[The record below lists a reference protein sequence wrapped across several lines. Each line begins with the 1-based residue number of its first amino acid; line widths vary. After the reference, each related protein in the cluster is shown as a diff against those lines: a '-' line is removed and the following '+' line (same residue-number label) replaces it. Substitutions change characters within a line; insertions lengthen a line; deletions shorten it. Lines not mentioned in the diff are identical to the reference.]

1 MNRLRGRV
9 PRGWRLYLYVV
20 AVNLSVIGSNRV
32 ELRHLYSYGGVRGP
46 VTSIAWAFG
55 RHLISQPRLLVTR
68 QSLLSSVL
76 SPHLTMCICIC
87 ICDFFGSGQDTRRI
101 RVSDDRR
108 LSNPTRG
115 HRLIYNNHSLP
126 TDVQTYRQTDLQT
139 YRLNTSTSSVTSV
152 SLSVCASWR

>member
-76 SPHLTMCICIC
+76 SPHLTMCIWGA
-87 ICDFFGSGQDTRRI
+87 DKTPAAYGSRT
-101 RVSDDRR
+101 
-108 LSNPTRG
+108 
-115 HRLIYNNHSLP
+115 
-126 TDVQTYRQTDLQT
+126 TDGFLTQPVDIG
-139 YRLNTSTSSVTSV
+139 
-152 SLSVCASWR
+152 